1 MEKLDFHKYRMRE
14 VLRISS
20 LVSAHY
26 FFELQNY
33 STPAHIHE
41 DAWEFVYCAA
51 GEVRTYQNRTERVL
65 MRHQITFHPLQM
77 QHHLCVDGEKT
88 NLLVISFVCSSE
100 VIKLLQNRTLYVNQ
114 VQRRMLS
121 VIIQELANAF
131 ELQDG
136 NLQLVNFRTSPHSVL
151 GAEQMIRCF
160 LEGFLIGLLRDV
172 TNQSEHRWDAVAL
185 ERTMEN
191 RIASDIKAY
200 VEAHLGERIT
210 LDILSEHVHYSRS
223 YVNKQFRRSM
233 GMSVAAYISE
243 RRIEQA
249 KQYLLEKTMNVS
261 QIAEQLGFSSV
272 QYFSKCFKDAVGCSP
287 SSYAGSPRV

>member
-65 MRHQITFHPLQM
+65 MRHQITFHPPQM

-172 TNQSEHRWDAVAL
+172 TNQKEKRWDAVTLEKAL
-185 ERTMEN
+185 EN
-191 RIASDIKAY
+191 RLASDIKSY
-200 VEAHLGERIT
+200 VEQHLGERIT
-210 LDILSEHVHYSRS
+210 LAQLSEHIHYSRS
-223 YVNKQFRRSM
+223 YINEQFQRSA
-233 GMSVAAYISE
+233 GMSVAAYVSEQRIERAKQLLMAGSMSISQISE
-243 RRIEQA
+243 
-249 KQYLLEKTMNVS
+249 V
-261 QIAEQLGFSSV
+261 LGYSSV

-287 SSYAGSPRV
+287 SSYARSPRV